1 MISDAQHLHE
11 NPLIRELF
19 PEAKEEGEQPGVDY
33 TEQDEDVIEQRGRR
47 QDEVEEENGGYES
60 DTDQSEQEQQND
72 GDYAKDQFYQVQ
84 KL

>member
-1 MISDAQHLHE
+1 M
-11 NPLIRELF
+11 
-19 PEAKEEGEQPGVDY
+19 
-33 TEQDEDVIEQRGRR
+33 
-47 QDEVEEENGGYES
+47 EEENGGYES